1 MPSFC
6 SFELH
11 EVLALY
17 CFLVNLISNKQ
28 RMYEQRIAPFKNTA
42 VLVQPYNTHLHSIFH
57 TEAIQNQILLT
68 SLRLSE

>member
-17 CFLVNLISNKQ
+17 CFLANLISNKQ
-28 RMYEQRIAPFKNTA
+28 RGYEQYIAPFINTA
-42 VLVQPYNTHLHSIFH
+42 VLVQT
-57 TEAIQNQILLT
+57 
-68 SLRLSE
+68 